1 MREAVLR
8 IRLLQLLARDHDR
21 DGGLG
26 DEVVGEG
33 AEEDT
38 VEQISAFPFV
48 EKCRLG
54 ESCHLPLE
62 GAPTART

>member
-1 MREAVLR
+1 MRQPVLR
-8 IRLLQLLARDHDR
+8 IRLLQLAARDHDG

-38 VEQISAFPFV
+38 FCS
-48 EKCRLG
+48 K
-54 ESCHLPLE
+54 
-62 GAPTART
+62 